1 VDVSIELS
9 QEDLNQILNGKHL
22 TKKLPGLEV
31 KLFRNRNRMG
41 GSKTKAPSPGKRL
54 SQNLKR
60 MILLGLQDAG
70 KNAYYRIEEH
80 LTIAEAKIAEEFLGW
95 AFKDYPN
102 RTIGHGNID
111 ARYQEYLTSKET
123 PDRSYPAN
131 WEPKSY
137 GPEN

>member
-123 PDRSYPAN
+123 PDLPTGNQSPTD
-131 WEPKSY
+131 PKTK
-137 GPEN
+137 E